1 VRLSIPAV
9 ALRVVPVALAAAV
22 YWPITANYF
31 HADDFL
37 HLYQVVNEPLAK
49 FLVTPFGGHL
59 YTVRN
64 LAFTLLYHLFGP
76 EPRWYF
82 CAVLLTHLVNVA
94 LLQEVVLRL
103 GAAPRAAA
111 AGAALWGT
119 APVLEGSLAWF
130 SAYGHVLVATA
141 LLGVLASAA
150 RVASGKTRAS
160 SLRLAVWYVAL
171 LAGATCY
178 GTGIAVALAFPVVA
192 FLLLPP
198 GPDRRRSCAVLTSL
212 WVVVPLLYVLSHRIW
227 VEVYG
232 GPAHALPMQIALA
245 LNWHAPA
252 EMLGGLLAHGVA
264 STHLGFFWPGKT
276 GSAAVLVLTSGVYL
290 ACVVAALGCGS
301 GLLRRQ
307 VLACAVLSLA
317 IYALIA
323 AGRGNLY
330 TWIPDPEA
338 TPFRSAATSRYHYV
352 GLTPL
357 IIASCLIARA
367 LAGRFDLPARLRD
380 VLLGLVIGAIVLG
393 WWRSGWQIEHWA
405 AERQKTVDVLARI
418 RRTIAAA
425 PAGRDVFIA
434 NRWFPGAGP
443 LVSPREF
450 PGWAA
455 MFAIFFLDD
464 RVEGRRVYFVTT
476 DTEVLA
482 AARDGR
488 RSATLLIPPPPQ
500 ARR

>member
-1 VRLSIPAV
+1 MRLSVPAV
-9 ALRVVPVALAAAV
+9 ALRVVPVALAAVV

-31 HADDFL
+31 FADDFL
-37 HLYQVVNEPLAK
+37 HLYQVVNEPLTK
-49 FLVTPFGGHL
+49 LLVTPFGGHL

-119 APVLEGSLAWF
+119 APVLEGSLGWF
-130 SAYGHVLVATA
+130 PSYGHVLVATA

-150 RVASGKTRAS
+150 RVASGQTRANP
-160 SLRLAVWYVAL
+160 LRLAVWYVAL

-198 GPDRRRSCAVLTSL
+198 GPDRRRSCAVLASL
-212 WVVVPLLYVLSHRIW
+212 WIVVPLLYVLSHRIW

-264 STHLGFFWPGKT
+264 STHLGFFWQGKT

-290 ACVVAALGCGS
+290 ACVVAALGWGS

-317 IYALIA
+317 IYALVA

-380 VLLGLVIGAIVLG
+380 VLLGLVVGAIVLG
-393 WWRSGWQIEHWA
+393 WWRSGWRIEHWA
-405 AERQKTVDVLARI
+405 ADRQKTVDELVLI

-434 NRWFPGAGP
+434 NRYFAAAP
-443 LVSPREF
+443 LVPLREF
-450 PGWAA
+450 PGSAA
-455 MFAIFFLDD
+455 VFAIFFPDD

-476 DTEVLA
+476 DADVLA